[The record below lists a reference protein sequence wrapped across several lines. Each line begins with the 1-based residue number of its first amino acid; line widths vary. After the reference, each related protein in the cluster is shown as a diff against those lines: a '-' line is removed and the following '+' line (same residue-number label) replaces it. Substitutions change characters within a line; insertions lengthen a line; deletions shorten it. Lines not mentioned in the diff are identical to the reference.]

1 MGGWA
6 KAMTRCGQAGFNAQ
20 TGVQPAG
27 GAGYSLLMRDRF
39 FYPLA
44 IGLTVGMILLA
55 LVWPQ
60 GQGQRSPA
68 PFGHE
73 PTTPAKSAGLRTAQ

>member
-1 MGGWA
+1 VGV
-6 KAMTRCGQAGFNAQ
+6 KAPPPHPPKIRYY
-20 TGVQPAG
+20 P
-27 GAGYSLLMRDRF
+27 SMRDRY

-44 IGLTVGMILLA
+44 AVLAVGMVLLA

-60 GQGQRSPA
+60 GQGARSPA

-73 PTTPAKSAGLRTAQ
+73 PQTPAKAAGLRPAQ

>member
-1 MGGWA
+1 
-6 KAMTRCGQAGFNAQ
+6 
-20 TGVQPAG
+20 
-27 GAGYSLLMRDRF
+27 MRDRF

-44 IGLTVGMILLA
+44 IALTVGMVLLA

-60 GQGQRSPA
+60 GQGVRSPA

-73 PTTPAKSAGLRTAQ
+73 PQTPAKSAGLRPQQ

>member
-1 MGGWA
+1 
-6 KAMTRCGQAGFNAQ
+6 
-20 TGVQPAG
+20 
-27 GAGYSLLMRDRF
+27 MRDRF

-44 IGLTVGMILLA
+44 IALTVGMVLLA

-60 GQGQRSPA
+60 GQGARSPA

-73 PTTPAKSAGLRTAQ
+73 PQTPAKTAGLRPAQ

>member
-1 MGGWA
+1 
-6 KAMTRCGQAGFNAQ
+6 
-20 TGVQPAG
+20 
-27 GAGYSLLMRDRF
+27 MRDRF
-39 FYPLA
+39 FYPLTIA
-44 IGLTVGMILLA
+44 LTAGMILLA

-73 PTTPAKSAGLRTAQ
+73 PTTPAKSAGLRTTQ

>member
-1 MGGWA
+1 
-6 KAMTRCGQAGFNAQ
+6 
-20 TGVQPAG
+20 
-27 GAGYSLLMRDRF
+27 MRDRF

-44 IGLTVGMILLA
+44 LAATVGMILLA

-60 GQGQRSPA
+60 GQGARSPA

-73 PTTPAKSAGLRTAQ
+73 PIKPAKTAGLRTAQ